1 MVLLALQQFRQLGDL
16 GVFRGVTDG
25 VAEEART
32 HGFPCLL
39 SLGLALSLLFKISL
53 RPHRSLQAYV

>member
-32 HGFPCLL
+32 HGFPCLAFARF
-39 SLGLALSLLFKISL
+39 GFIVAF
-53 RPHRSLQAYV
+53 QN